1 MRGEKTVDRR
11 YRKIRNRIIVG
22 LLIMMAILIFWNYIS
37 DLHKHIDLLIK
48 HNQLQSVE
56 IDKLHNE
63 ITSQHKEITS
73 LQHQV
78 TYITNKESA
87 SIKVQYTQVPTAVK
101 HEHHFESNPLDTISS
116 SSAVIV
122 TAVTIIGGLL
132 KNLVPSF

>member
-1 MRGEKTVDRR
+1 MRGEKAFDRR

-22 LLIMMAILIFWNYIS
+22 LLILMAILIFWNYVS
-37 DLHKHIDLLIK
+37 DLHSHIDMLIK
-48 HNQLQSVE
+48 YNQLQSAE
-56 IDKLHNE
+56 IDSLHRD
-63 ITSQHKEITS
+63 IVSQHKEITS

-101 HEHHFESNPLDTISS
+101 HEHHFESHPLDTISS

-132 KNLVPSF
+132 KNLIPSF